1 MLYTILLGVHMAAC
15 LLMILVV
22 LLQTGRGAGLNVF
35 GGGGD
40 SLITTPTGSSFL
52 KNLTAA
58 LAGTFAFTSL
68 FLTLLSTRG
77 GMSSVT
83 NKVPTLPPPPA
94 ATAPQA
100 PAGPTAEPTGAP
112 APVESPKQPAKK

>member
-1 MLYTILLGVHMAAC
+1 MLYNLLMTIHVIAC

-22 LLQTGRGAGLNVF
+22 LLQAGRGAGLMVF

-40 SLITTPTGSSFL
+40 SLINTPSGSSFM
-52 KNLTAA
+52 KNFTAI

-68 FLTLLSTRG
+68 FLTLLSSRS

-83 NKVPTLPPPPA
+83 SRVRPEPA
-94 ATAPQA
+94 PIQA
-100 PAGPTAEPTGAP
+100 PAPQPAPKAP
-112 APVESPKQPAKK
+112 ASVPVK